1 MKVGFAAVDLAAGKA
16 TLLMEEDRSY
26 APQSYGAVDAAGGT
40 VVYLAED
47 TQHPPEAW
55 AASPDFGVRRAVT
68 KANPQLSRYRFG
80 EGRLIRWR
88 STDGTQ
94 LSGALILPTGYQPGH
109 TYPLVVRVYG
119 GTRQSRFA
127 NTFVGAGDMFVM
139 QLFATRG
146 FAVFMPD
153 IPQRPGTPMRDIAA
167 AVLPGIDRLVDLGI
181 VDPDRLGILGHSYGG
196 YSVLALLVQTN
207 RFRAALASAGFADL
221 VSGYRSLWPGGGS
234 TEASIENGQGLMG
247 GSVWQ
252 HRERFIENS
261 PFYYLDRVET
271 PVLLVHGTDDTL
283 PVADSDQTFVALRRL
298 GKTVEYAR
306 YEGEGH
312 AAWSAPNAADL
323 IERMTTW
330 FGEHL
335 TGARGK

>member
-1 MKVGFAAVDLAAGKA
+1 
-16 TLLMEEDRSY
+16 
-26 APQSYGAVDAAGGT
+26 
-40 VVYLAED
+40 
-47 TQHPPEAW
+47 
-55 AASPDFGVRRAVT
+55 
-68 KANPQLSRYRFG
+68 
-80 EGRLIRWR
+80 
-88 STDGTQ
+88 
-94 LSGALILPTGYQPGH
+94 
-109 TYPLVVRVYG
+109 
-119 GTRQSRFA
+119 
-127 NTFVGAGDMFVM
+127 
-139 QLFATRG
+139 
-146 FAVFMPD
+146 
-153 IPQRPGTPMRDIAA
+153 MRDIAA
-167 AVLPGIDRLVDLGI
+167 AELPGNDRLVDLGI

-335 TGARGK
+335 KGARGK